1 MAFSTADADALRSA
15 IATGAL
21 RVRHADGREV
31 QYRSL
36 REIRETLDMIER
48 DIAAD
53 GPQRSRSF
61 VAAG

>member
-1 MAFSTADADALRSA
+1 MAFSPADADALRAA

-31 QYRSL
+31 QYRTL

-48 DIAAD
+48 DIAAG

>member
-1 MAFSTADADALRSA
+1 MAFSSADADALRAA

-31 QYRSL
+31 QYRTL

-48 DIAAD
+48 DIAAG
-53 GPQRSRSF
+53 GPHRSRSF